1 MNDVDF
7 IIFSLTDAP
16 DAPSD
21 LTIEKY
27 DKASVD
33 LTWKKPEFDGG
44 NPIKG
49 KLSTEINTA
58 RCNWHSKC

>member
-1 MNDVDF
+1 MYHVDF
-7 IIFSLTDAP
+7 IIFLLTDAP

-27 DKASVD
+27 DKSSVD
-33 LTWKKPEFDGG
+33 LTWKKPDFDGG

-49 KLSTEINTA
+49 KL
-58 RCNWHSKC
+58 